1 MNVTTVRPTET
12 PTDIPTATPKR
23 HFIPFSIYNSNEDIL
38 DTIGINMNPNIMECA
53 LRPAMNPTATPTIT
67 PCLTPTIT
75 PCLTP
80 TVTPVLTPTAL
91 PCPIPKNEHR
101 EFELSNLLNSLI
113 YQITAPEIKNVVFH
127 ADLSIMN
134 ANLCTNNHLL
144 YGQKYQ
150 VGLEVKT
157 ITNQH
162 SLFNFLPVVYDPF
175 HKIND
180 CVLIDV
186 LKRSESSPICAE
198 YVSGFSNVNEIA
210 QSYSDMGRTLLM
222 KMKGIQIK
230 AFIHKFI
237 SNSFHEFLD
246 GDKIKFLFTVHYL
259 KLHGSTY
266 TMCHHNYNVIIQ
278 IQKRPLPNNVFDY
291 SSYKQISTDRTFDP
305 LSPAFGYNQVVSDGP
320 IYEIGKNV
328 FN

>member
-1 MNVTTVRPTET
+1 M
-12 PTDIPTATPKR
+12 
-23 HFIPFSIYNSNEDIL
+23 NSN
-38 DTIGINMNPNIMECA
+38 
-53 LRPAMNPTATPTIT
+53 
-67 PCLTPTIT
+67 
-75 PCLTP
+75 
-80 TVTPVLTPTAL
+80 
-91 PCPIPKNEHR
+91 
-101 EFELSNLLNSLI
+101 LSS
-113 YQITAPEIKNVVFH
+113 
-127 ADLSIMN
+127 
-134 ANLCTNNHLL
+134 TNHFLF
-144 YGQKYQ
+144 GQKYT
-150 VGLEVKT
+150 VGLETKT
-157 ITNQH
+157 IDNTF
-162 SLFNFLPVVYDPF
+162 SFFNFLPVVSDAF
-175 HKIND
+175 HKSND
-180 CVLIDV
+180 CILIDI
-186 LKRSESSPICAE
+186 LKTSDPAPVNNQFTSS
-198 YVSGFSNVNEIA
+198 FKNVNKIA

>member
-1 MNVTTVRPTET
+1 MEYILPPIVT
-12 PTDIPTATPKR
+12 PTVTPTT
-23 HFIPFSIYNSNEDIL
+23 
-38 DTIGINMNPNIMECA
+38 T
-53 LRPAMNPTATPTIT
+53 PTATPTAT
-67 PCLTPTIT
+67 P
-75 PCLTP
+75 
-80 TVTPVLTPTAL
+80 AL
-91 PCPIPKNEHR
+91 PCHIPKNEYR

-113 YQITAPEIKNVVFH
+113 YQITAPEIKNVVFY
-127 ADLSIMN
+127 ADLNIMN

-150 VGLEVKT
+150 VGLETKT

-186 LKRSESSPICAE
+186 LKRSEPAPICAE
-198 YVSGFSNVNEIA
+198 YISAFSNVNEIA
-210 QSYSDMGRTLLM
+210 QSYSDMGRSLLM

-259 KLHGSTY
+259 KLCGSTY
-266 TMCHHNYNVIIQ
+266 TLCHYNYNVIIQ
-278 IQKRPLPNNVFDY
+278 IQKHPLPNSVFDY
-291 SSYKQISTDRTFDP
+291 SSYKQISSVRTFDP
-305 LSPAFGYNQVVSDGP
+305 LTPAVGYNQTVSDGP

-328 FN
+328 LN